1 MFTRTLSGATTI
13 GLNEMRPNPSSQ
25 QYLRA
30 ASTAGAMLAGYFPHL
45 RGAFKFPPHLACLP
59 LPGDALQCTAGQQ
72 NPQVGSL
79 ISAQGAPACKA
90 EAAEA
95 AIEVDTGVG
104 TDMQAVRESVMATL
118 MDKQYRPRM
127 QHLQDMCQA
136 LRVSKMQFEYDAQQ
150 ATESSQKTRE
160 LNRRLCRQLSEVRTE
175 RTAALEELER
185 LKQEVER
192 ARKETKQAQ
201 SENTTL
207 RDALRDTQQEVIHL
221 TLAKLESDSCDE
233 TPTETFLAEH
243 ISREASTAMTDT
255 SMSFLETGVELGQYE
270 DPFSIEEAVCK
281 CNDHGSWG
289 CSVHRRYADSL
300 LLAHRQVAS
309 SIARGPPGLELE
321 APPGLEFMAT
331 TARQQPRGNLHL
343 RLQTVC

>member
-1 MFTRTLSGATTI
+1 MFTRTLSGATTV

-79 ISAQGAPACKA
+79 IATQGVQACKA
-90 EAAEA
+90 EAAETT
-95 AIEVDTGVG
+95 IEADTGVVA
-104 TDMQAVRESVMATL
+104 DMQAVRESVMATL

-136 LRVSKMQFEYDAQQ
+136 LRMSKMQFEYDAQQ

-175 RTAALEELER
+175 RTAALEEVER

-192 ARKETKQAQ
+192 ARKEMKQAQ
-201 SENTTL
+201 SENTSL
-207 RDALRDTQQEVIHL
+207 RNAMQDTQQQLLDL
-221 TLAKLESDSCDE
+221 TLAKLESDSCDQIS
-233 TPTETFLAEH
+233 TETFVAEP
-243 ISREASTAMTDT
+243 ISREASTAMTDS
-255 SMSFLETGVELGQYE
+255 SMPSHETAVELGQYE
-270 DPFSIEEAVCK
+270 DPFGIEEDVCR
-281 CNDHGSWG
+281 CNSHGSWG
-289 CSVHRRYADSL
+289 CAVHRRYSDGL

-309 SIARGPPGLELE
+309 SISRGPPGLELE
-321 APPGLEFMAT
+321 APPGLEFMAA

-343 RLQTVC
+343 RPEPVC